1 MKFFRFLSL
10 TLLLTQ
16 SQFAQKAPGKP
27 VTEAE
32 KTGQKLFFQRCSV
45 CHMGAAPAYRLYG
58 PPVYGDVVRSLGDDA
73 VRKKILDGSPAMP
86 AWKYT
91 FKPADVDKIIAFMKT
106 LTKDDVV
113 RQPTGKGDAED
124 Q

>member
-1 MKFFRFLSL
+1 
-10 TLLLTQ
+10 
-16 SQFAQKAPGKP
+16 
-27 VTEAE
+27 
-32 KTGQKLFFQRCSV
+32 
-45 CHMGAAPAYRLYG
+45 MGTSPAYRLYG

-86 AWKYT
+86 GWKYT
-91 FKPADVDKIIAFMKT
+91 FKPADVHKIIAFMKT

-113 RQPTGKGDAED
+113 RQSSGRREAED